1 MSLEA
6 HYALRKQP
14 LISLVSELIAVIIDH
29 CRTGG
34 KPPVKVVYILIAAA
48 AAMAKSLP
56 RLRSHSIAAFKSSSD
71 MTVPK
76 TLTALKSPHYSNPSL

>member
-56 RLRSHSIAAFKSSSD
+56 RHFRCGAVRSQ
-71 MTVPK
+71 
-76 TLTALKSPHYSNPSL
+76 LSNRRRT